1 MFRVTECTF
10 RVTEC
15 TFRDTEWPFRDTEW
29 RFIINIKQNY
39 LSQNK
44 SDVCTCFYINFSYI
58 CGDYIQNKKLIKMNK
73 FFLTSLLVAA
83 AITANAQDNT
93 TKDSLTMETMMHNIP
108 EVMVKGSR
116 PIVKAERGMLSYN
129 MPLLLKQLPA
139 DNAYEALTRIPGV
152 SNATGNISFS
162 GNEVTLIIN
171 GQATTLT
178 QEQLAERLK
187 AMPATQLA
195 KAEVMLSAPARYHVR
210 GMAINIVTKDYAGTN
225 QLSGQIIGGLVQ
237 TKYAKG
243 FGDLYLS
250 MQRGKFGLDAQYKLV
265 NGNSYG
271 ESSRIANHPLGNNRI
286 HYNDETGQ
294 KSFGITHDYRL
305 GMNYAFSK
313 NHRLDVAY
321 TGQWD
326 KTNSNSRTTG
336 SSISGMHRDSHEYL
350 HNVDVNYAL
359 PFGLTLSGS
368 YTYYRTPQQQ
378 ALDGTITTENKNETE
393 RNLTSGSEQTINKW
407 MFTAD
412 QTHSLAHGWGLSYG
426 VKGQF
431 TSNKSYQTTI
441 DKDGSVLPDGTSSV
455 DLNERI
461 WNIYAGFSKQINKAI
476 SLEASVA
483 AEQYHSPIWDKWRVY
498 PTLNALWNV
507 NDNHLLNLSFSS
519 NSEFP
524 SYWSTMSNVYYSSTY
539 TEIHGNPDLKPFS
552 YSNVNLMWQIKRR
565 YTLMA
570 FASLKPDYSVQLPY
584 QTTDRMAVIMKETNF
599 DYSNSFGLQA
609 SAIFS
614 AGKWLN
620 GNVFAVGTYKHDK
633 SSHFFDLPFNRKKLS
648 VRLGGMASVKLCST
662 QDLRLI
668 LNPFI
673 QSKAIQGVYD
683 ISPIFRMNAKL
694 QWSSHDGRWGLRING
709 NNIFNNK
716 YDTRSVQ
723 GNQDYRMKI
732 NYSWASVTFA
742 VIYKF
747 GGYKEKTVKEV
758 DTSRMGH

>member
-1 MFRVTECTF
+1 MVNKIFLLGLF
-10 RVTEC
+10 L
-15 TFRDTEWPFRDTEW
+15 
-29 RFIINIKQNY
+29 
-39 LSQNK
+39 LSVANVKAQ
-44 SDVCTCFYINFSYI
+44 T
-58 CGDYIQNKKLIKMNK
+58 
-73 FFLTSLLVAA
+73 LTH
-83 AITANAQDNT
+83 T
-93 TKDSLTMETMMHNIP
+93 DSLTMENMMHNLP

-116 PIVKAERGMLSYN
+116 PIVKAERGKLSYN

-152 SNATGNISFS
+152 SDATGSISFS

-178 QEQLAERLK
+178 QEQLTERLK
-187 AMPATQLA
+187 AMPAAQLA

-210 GMAINIVTKDYAGTN
+210 GMAINIVTKDYAGTK
-225 QLSGQIIGGLVQ
+225 QLSGQVIGGMKQ
-237 TKYAKG
+237 SKYAKG

-250 MQRGKFGLDAQYKLV
+250 LQRGKFGLDAQYKYV

-271 ESSRIANHPLGNNRI
+271 ESSRIANHPLGNNRVY
-286 HYNDETGQ
+286 YNDETGQ

-321 TGQWD
+321 TGHWD
-326 KTNSNSRTTG
+326 KRCSNSNTTG
-336 SSISGMHRDSHEYL
+336 SSISGMHHDSHEYL
-350 HNVDVNYAL
+350 HNVDVNYSL
-359 PFGLTLSGS
+359 PFGLTLNGS

-378 ALDGTITTENKNETE
+378 ALDGTMHTDESMSETE

-412 QTHSLAHGWGLSYG
+412 QTHLLAHGWGLSYG

-461 WNIYAGFSKQINKAI
+461 WNLYAGFSKQINKAL

-524 SYWSTMSNVYYSSTY
+524 SYWSTMSNVFYSSTY
-539 TEIHGNPDLKPFS
+539 SEIHGNPDLKPFA
-552 YSNVNLMWQIKRR
+552 YYNVNLMWQIKRR

-570 FASLKPDYSVQLPY
+570 FASLKPDYFVQLPY
-584 QTTDRMAVIMKETNF
+584 QTTERMAVIMKETNF
-599 DYSNSFGLQA
+599 DYSNSYGLQA
-609 SAIFS
+609 SVIFN

-633 SSHFFDLPFNRKKLS
+633 SSNFFDLPFNRKKFS
-648 VRLGGMASVKLCST
+648 VILGGTASVKLCNT

-668 LNPFI
+668 LNPFY
-673 QSKAIQGVYD
+673 QTKAIQGVYD

-694 QWSSHDGRWGLRING
+694 QWSSHDGKWELRLNG
-709 NNIFNNK
+709 SNIFNNL

-732 NYSWASVTFA
+732 NYNWASVTFA

-747 GGYKEKTVKEV
+747 GGYKEKNVKAV

>member
-1 MFRVTECTF
+1 MNRLF
-10 RVTEC
+10 
-15 TFRDTEWPFRDTEW
+15 
-29 RFIINIKQNY
+29 FIG
-39 LSQNK
+39 
-44 SDVCTCFYINFSYI
+44 V
-58 CGDYIQNKKLIKMNK
+58 
-73 FFLTSLLVAA
+73 LVAS
-83 AITANAQDNT
+83 AITANAQDNGQ
-93 TKDSLTMETMMHNIP
+93 KDSLTMESMMHNLP

-152 SNATGNISFS
+152 SDATGSISFS

-187 AMPATQLA
+187 AMPAAQLA

-210 GMAINIVTKDYAGTN
+210 GMAINIVTKDYDGTN
-225 QLSGQIIGGLVQ
+225 QLSGQIIGGMRQ
-237 TKYAKG
+237 NKYANE
-243 FGDLYLS
+243 FGNLYLS
-250 MQRGKFGLDAQYKLV
+250 LQRDKFGLDAQYKYV

-305 GMNYAFSK
+305 GMNYAFST

-326 KTNSNSRTTG
+326 KTSSNSHTTG

-378 ALDGTITTENKNETE
+378 ALDGTMTAENKNETE

-524 SYWSTMSNVYYSSTY
+524 SYWSTMSNVFYSSTY

-552 YSNVNLMWQIKRR
+552 YYNVNLMWQIKRR

-570 FASLKPDYSVQLPY
+570 FANLKPDYFVQLPY

-633 SSHFFDLPFNRKKLS
+633 SRNFFDLPFNRKKLS
-648 VRLGGMASVKLCST
+648 VILGGTASVKLCST

-668 LNPFI
+668 LNPFY
-673 QSKAIQGVYD
+673 QTKAIQGVYD

-694 QWSSHDGRWGLRING
+694 QWSSHDGKWGVRLNG
-709 NNIFNNK
+709 SNIFNNRF
-716 YDTRSVQ
+716 DTRSVQ

-732 NYSWASVTFA
+732 NYNWASVTFA

>member
-1 MFRVTECTF
+1 
-10 RVTEC
+10 
-15 TFRDTEWPFRDTEW
+15 
-29 RFIINIKQNY
+29 
-39 LSQNK
+39 
-44 SDVCTCFYINFSYI
+44 
-58 CGDYIQNKKLIKMNK
+58 MNK

-139 DNAYEALTRIPGV
+139 DNAYEALTHIPGV

-162 GNEVTLIIN
+162 GNEVTLIVN

-187 AMPATQLA
+187 AMPAAHLA

-305 GMNYAFSK
+305 GMNYTFSK
-313 NHRLDVAY
+313 NNRLDVAY

-412 QTHSLAHGWGLSYG
+412 QTHLLAHGWGLSYG

-461 WNIYAGFSKQINKAI
+461 WNIYAGFCKQINKAI

-524 SYWSTMSNVYYSSTY
+524 SYWSTMSNVFYSSTY

-552 YSNVNLMWQIKRR
+552 YYNVNLMWQIKRR

-570 FASLKPDYSVQLPY
+570 FANLKPDYFVQLPY
-584 QTTDRMAVIMKETNF
+584 QTKDRMAVIMKETNF
-599 DYSNSFGLQA
+599 DFSNSYGLQA

-633 SSHFFDLPFNRKKLS
+633 SRNFFDLPFNRKKLS
-648 VRLGGMASVKLCST
+648 VILGGTASVKLCST

-668 LNPFI
+668 LNPFY
-673 QSKAIQGVYD
+673 QTKAIQGVYD

-694 QWSSHDGRWGLRING
+694 QWSSHDGKWGVRLNG
-709 NNIFNNK
+709 SNIFNNRF
-716 YDTRSVQ
+716 DTRSVQ

-732 NYSWASVTFA
+732 NYNWASVTFA

>member
-1 MFRVTECTF
+1 MANKIFLLGLF
-10 RVTEC
+10 L
-15 TFRDTEWPFRDTEW
+15 
-29 RFIINIKQNY
+29 
-39 LSQNK
+39 LSVANVKAQ
-44 SDVCTCFYINFSYI
+44 T
-58 CGDYIQNKKLIKMNK
+58 
-73 FFLTSLLVAA
+73 LTQ
-83 AITANAQDNT
+83 T
-93 TKDSLTMETMMHNIP
+93 DSLTMETMLHNLP

-152 SNATGNISFS
+152 SDATGSISFS
-162 GNEVTLIIN
+162 GNKVTLIIN

-178 QEQLAERLK
+178 QKQLTERLK
-187 AMPATQLA
+187 AMPAAQLA

-225 QLSGQIIGGLVQ
+225 QLSGQIIGGFEQ
-237 TKYAKG
+237 NKYAKG

-250 MQRGKFGLDAQYKLV
+250 LQRGKFGLDAQYKYV

-271 ESSRIANHPLGNNRI
+271 ESSRKANHPLGNNRVY
-286 HYNDETGQ
+286 YNDETGQ
-294 KSFGITHDYRL
+294 KSFGITHNYRL

-326 KTNSNSRTTG
+326 KTSSNNHTTG
-336 SSISGMHRDSHEYL
+336 SSISGMHLDSHEYL
-350 HNVDVNYAL
+350 HNVDVNYSL
-359 PFGLTLSGS
+359 PFGLTLNGS

-378 ALDGTITTENKNETE
+378 ALDGTMHTDESMPETE

-441 DKDGSVLPDGTSSV
+441 DKDGTIQPNGTSSV
-455 DLNERI
+455 DNNERI
-461 WNIYAGFSKQINKAI
+461 WNIYAGFSKQINKAF

-524 SYWSTMSNVYYSSTY
+524 SYWSTMSNVFYSSTY
-539 TEIHGNPDLKPFS
+539 SEIHGNPDLKPYS
-552 YSNVNLMWQIKRR
+552 YYNVNLMWQIKRR

-570 FASLKPDYSVQLPY
+570 FASLKPDYFVQLPY

-599 DYSNSFGLQA
+599 DYSNSYGLQA
-609 SAIFS
+609 SVIFN

-633 SSHFFDLPFNRKKLS
+633 SSNFFDLPFNRKKLS
-648 VRLGGMASVKLCST
+648 VILGGTASVKLCNT

-668 LNPFI
+668 LNPFF

-683 ISPIFRMNAKL
+683 ISPIFSMNAKL
-694 QWSSHDGRWGLRING
+694 QWSSHDGKWGLRLNG
-709 NNIFNNK
+709 SNIFNNL

-732 NYSWASVTFA
+732 NYNWTSVTFA

-747 GGYKEKTVKEV
+747 GGYKEKNVKAV

>member
-1 MFRVTECTF
+1 MANKIFLLGLF
-10 RVTEC
+10 L
-15 TFRDTEWPFRDTEW
+15 
-29 RFIINIKQNY
+29 
-39 LSQNK
+39 LS
-44 SDVCTCFYINFSYI
+44 
-58 CGDYIQNKKLIKMNK
+58 
-73 FFLTSLLVAA
+73 VA
-83 AITANAQDNT
+83 NVKAQAQT
-93 TKDSLTMETMMHNIP
+93 HTDSLTMENMMHNLP

-152 SNATGNISFS
+152 SDATGSISFS

-178 QEQLAERLK
+178 QEQLTERLK
-187 AMPATQLA
+187 AMPAAQLA

-225 QLSGQIIGGLVQ
+225 QLSGQIIGGFEQ
-237 TKYAKG
+237 NKYAKG

-250 MQRGKFGLDAQYKLV
+250 LQRGKFGLDAQYKYV

-271 ESSRIANHPLGNNRI
+271 ESSRIANHPLGNNRVY
-286 HYNDETGQ
+286 YNDETGQ

-305 GMNYAFSK
+305 GMNYAFGK

-321 TGQWD
+321 TGHWD
-326 KTNSNSRTTG
+326 KTCSNSNTTG
-336 SSISGMHRDSHEYL
+336 SSISGMHHDSHEYL
-350 HNVDVNYAL
+350 HNVDVNYSL
-359 PFGLTLSGS
+359 PFGLTLNGS
-368 YTYYRTPQQQ
+368 YTNYRTPQQQ
-378 ALDGTITTENKNETE
+378 ALDGTMHTDESMSETE
-393 RNLTSGSEQTINKW
+393 RNLTSGSEQTINEW

-441 DKDGSVLPDGTSSV
+441 DKDGTIQPNGTSSV
-455 DLNERI
+455 DNNERI
-461 WNIYAGFSKQINKAI
+461 WNIYAGFSKQINKAL

-524 SYWSTMSNVYYSSTY
+524 SYWSTMSNVFYSSTY
-539 TEIHGNPDLKPFS
+539 SEIHGNPDLKPFA
-552 YSNVNLMWQIKRR
+552 YYNVNLMWQIKRR

-570 FASLKPDYSVQLPY
+570 FASLKPDYFVQLPY
-584 QTTDRMAVIMKETNF
+584 QTTERMAVIMKETNF
-599 DYSNSFGLQA
+599 DYSNSYGLQA
-609 SAIFS
+609 SVIFN

-633 SSHFFDLPFNRKKLS
+633 SSNFFDLPFNRKKLS
-648 VRLGGMASVKLCST
+648 VILGGTASVKLCNT

-668 LNPFI
+668 LNPFF

-683 ISPIFRMNAKL
+683 ISPIFSMDAKL
-694 QWSSHDGRWGLRING
+694 QWTSHDGKWGLRING
-709 NNIFNNK
+709 NNIFNNL

-723 GNQDYRMKI
+723 GNQDYRMKV
-732 NYSWASVTFA
+732 NYNWASVTFA

>member
-1 MFRVTECTF
+1 MANKIFLLGLF
-10 RVTEC
+10 L
-15 TFRDTEWPFRDTEW
+15 
-29 RFIINIKQNY
+29 
-39 LSQNK
+39 LSVANVKAQ
-44 SDVCTCFYINFSYI
+44 T
-58 CGDYIQNKKLIKMNK
+58 
-73 FFLTSLLVAA
+73 LTQ
-83 AITANAQDNT
+83 T
-93 TKDSLTMETMMHNIP
+93 DSLTMETMLHNLP

-152 SNATGNISFS
+152 SDATGSISFS

-178 QEQLAERLK
+178 QEQLTERLK
-187 AMPATQLA
+187 AMPAAQLA

-225 QLSGQIIGGLVQ
+225 QLSGQIIGGMRQ
-237 TKYAKG
+237 NKYANE
-243 FGDLYLS
+243 FGNLYLS
-250 MQRGKFGLDAQYKLV
+250 LQRGKFGLDAQYKYV

-271 ESSRIANHPLGNNRI
+271 ESSRIANHPLGNNRVY
-286 HYNDETGQ
+286 YNDETGQ

-321 TGQWD
+321 TGHWD
-326 KTNSNSRTTG
+326 KTCSNSNTTG
-336 SSISGMHRDSHEYL
+336 SSISGMHHDSHEYL
-350 HNVDVNYAL
+350 HNVDVNYSL
-359 PFGLTLSGS
+359 PFGLTLNGS

-378 ALDGTITTENKNETE
+378 ALDGTMHTDESMPETE

-441 DKDGSVLPDGTSSV
+441 DKDGTIQPNGTSSV
-455 DLNERI
+455 DNNERI
-461 WNIYAGFSKQINKAI
+461 WNIYAGFSKQINKAL

-483 AEQYHSPIWDKWRVY
+483 AEQYHSPIWDKWRIY

-524 SYWSTMSNVYYSSTY
+524 SYWSTMSNVFYSSTY
-539 TEIHGNPDLKPFS
+539 SEIHGNPDLKPFA
-552 YSNVNLMWQIKRR
+552 YYNVNLMWQIKRR

-570 FASLKPDYSVQLPY
+570 FASLKPDYFVQLPY
-584 QTTDRMAVIMKETNF
+584 QTTERMAVIMKETNF
-599 DYSNSFGLQA
+599 DYSNSYGLQA
-609 SAIFS
+609 SVIFN

-633 SSHFFDLPFNRKKLS
+633 SSNFFDLPFNRKKLS
-648 VRLGGMASVKLCST
+648 VILGGTASVKLCNT

-668 LNPFI
+668 LNPFF

-694 QWSSHDGRWGLRING
+694 QWTSHDGKWGLRLNG
-709 NNIFNNK
+709 NNIFNNL

-723 GNQDYRMKI
+723 GNQDYRMKV
-732 NYSWASVTFA
+732 NYNWASVTFA
-742 VIYKF
+742 VVYKF

>member
-1 MFRVTECTF
+1 MANKIFLLGL
-10 RVTEC
+10 
-15 TFRDTEWPFRDTEW
+15 
-29 RFIINIKQNY
+29 IL
-39 LSQNK
+39 LS
-44 SDVCTCFYINFSYI
+44 
-58 CGDYIQNKKLIKMNK
+58 
-73 FFLTSLLVAA
+73 VA
-83 AITANAQDNT
+83 NVKAQT
-93 TKDSLTMETMMHNIP
+93 RTQTDSLTMETMLHNLP

-152 SNATGNISFS
+152 SDATGSISFS
-162 GNEVTLIIN
+162 GNEVTLLIN

-178 QEQLAERLK
+178 QEQLTERLK
-187 AMPATQLA
+187 AMPAAQLS

-210 GMAINIVTKDYAGTN
+210 GMAINIVTKDYADTN
-225 QLSGQIIGGLVQ
+225 QLSGQIIGGMRQ
-237 TKYAKG
+237 NKYANE
-243 FGDLYLS
+243 FGNLYLS
-250 MQRGKFGLDAQYKLV
+250 LQRDKFGLDAQYKYV

-305 GMNYAFSK
+305 GMNYTFSK
-313 NHRLDVAY
+313 NNRLDVAY

-378 ALDGTITTENKNETE
+378 ALDGTITTESKNETE

-412 QTHSLAHGWGLSYG
+412 QTHSLSHGWGLSYG

-519 NSEFP
+519 DSEFP
-524 SYWSTMSNVYYSSTY
+524 SYWSTMSNVFYSSTY

-552 YSNVNLMWQIKRR
+552 YYNVNLMWQIKRR

-599 DYSNSFGLQA
+599 NYSNSFGLQA
-609 SAIFS
+609 SAIFN
-614 AGKWLN
+614 AGQWLN
-620 GNVFAVGTYKHDK
+620 GNVFVMGTYKHDK
-633 SSHFFDLPFNRKKLS
+633 SDNFFDLPFDRKKLS
-648 VRLGGMASVKLCST
+648 VVLGGTASVKLCST

-668 LNPFI
+668 LNPFY
-673 QSKAIQGVYD
+673 QTKAIQGVYD
-683 ISPIFRMNAKL
+683 ISPIFSMDAKL
-694 QWSSHDGRWGLRING
+694 QWSSHDGRWGVRLNG
-709 NNIFNNK
+709 SNIFNNP

-732 NYSWASVTFA
+732 NYNWASVTFA

>member
-1 MFRVTECTF
+1 MVNKIFLLGLF
-10 RVTEC
+10 L
-15 TFRDTEWPFRDTEW
+15 
-29 RFIINIKQNY
+29 
-39 LSQNK
+39 LSVANVKAQ
-44 SDVCTCFYINFSYI
+44 T
-58 CGDYIQNKKLIKMNK
+58 
-73 FFLTSLLVAA
+73 LTQ
-83 AITANAQDNT
+83 T
-93 TKDSLTMETMMHNIP
+93 DSLTMETMLHNLP

-152 SNATGNISFS
+152 SDATGSISFS

-178 QEQLAERLK
+178 QEQLTERLK
-187 AMPATQLA
+187 AMPAAQLS

-210 GMAINIVTKDYAGTN
+210 GMAINIVTKYYAGTN
-225 QLSGQIIGGLVQ
+225 QLSGQIIGGMRQ
-237 TKYAKG
+237 NKYANE
-243 FGDLYLS
+243 FGNLYLS
-250 MQRGKFGLDAQYKLV
+250 LQRGKFGLDAQYKYV

-271 ESSRIANHPLGNNRI
+271 ESSRIANHPLGNNRVY
-286 HYNDETGQ
+286 YNDETGQ
-294 KSFGITHDYRL
+294 KSFGITHNYRL

-321 TGQWD
+321 TGHWD
-326 KTNSNSRTTG
+326 KRCSNSNTTG
-336 SSISGMHRDSHEYL
+336 SSISGMHHDSHEYL
-350 HNVDVNYAL
+350 HNVDVNYSL
-359 PFGLTLSGS
+359 PFGLTLNGS

-378 ALDGTITTENKNETE
+378 ALDGTMHTDESMSETE

-412 QTHSLAHGWGLSYG
+412 QTHLLAHGWGLSYG

-441 DKDGSVLPDGTSSV
+441 NKDGSVLPDGTSSV

-461 WNIYAGFSKQINKAI
+461 WNLYAGFSKQINKAL

-524 SYWSTMSNVYYSSTY
+524 SYWSTMSNVFYSSTY
-539 TEIHGNPDLKPFS
+539 SEIHGNPDLKPFA
-552 YSNVNLMWQIKRR
+552 YYNVNLMWQIKRR

-570 FASLKPDYSVQLPY
+570 FASLKPDYFVQLPY
-584 QTTDRMAVIMKETNF
+584 QTTERMAVIMKETNF
-599 DYSNSFGLQA
+599 DYSNSYGLQA
-609 SAIFS
+609 SVIFN

-620 GNVFAVGTYKHDK
+620 GNVFAVGIYKHDK
-633 SSHFFDLPFNRKKLS
+633 SDYFFDLPFNRKKLTAT
-648 VRLGGMASVKLCST
+648 LGGTASIKLCQT

-668 LNPFI
+668 LNPFY
-673 QSKAIQGVYD
+673 QTKAIQGVYD

-694 QWSSHDGRWGLRING
+694 QWSSHDGKWGLRLNG
-709 NNIFNNK
+709 SNIFNNL

-732 NYSWASVTFA
+732 NYNWASVTFA

-747 GGYKEKTVKEV
+747 GGYKEKNVKAV

>member
-1 MFRVTECTF
+1 MVNKIFLLGLF
-10 RVTEC
+10 L
-15 TFRDTEWPFRDTEW
+15 
-29 RFIINIKQNY
+29 
-39 LSQNK
+39 LSVANVKAQ
-44 SDVCTCFYINFSYI
+44 T
-58 CGDYIQNKKLIKMNK
+58 
-73 FFLTSLLVAA
+73 LTQ
-83 AITANAQDNT
+83 T
-93 TKDSLTMETMMHNIP
+93 DSLTMETMLHNLP

-152 SNATGNISFS
+152 SDATGSISFS

-178 QEQLAERLK
+178 QEQLTERLK
-187 AMPATQLA
+187 AMPAAQLS

-225 QLSGQIIGGLVQ
+225 QLSGQIIGGMRQ
-237 TKYAKG
+237 NKYANE
-243 FGDLYLS
+243 FGNLYLS
-250 MQRGKFGLDAQYKLV
+250 LQRDKFGLDAQYKYV

-271 ESSRIANHPLGNNRI
+271 ESSRIANHPLGNNRVY
-286 HYNDETGQ
+286 YNDETGQ

-305 GMNYAFSK
+305 GMNYTFSK
-313 NHRLDVAY
+313 NNRLDVAY

-336 SSISGMHRDSHEYL
+336 SSISGMHHDSHEYL

-378 ALDGTITTENKNETE
+378 ALDGTMTTENKNETE

-524 SYWSTMSNVYYSSTY
+524 SYWSTMSNVFYSSTY

-552 YSNVNLMWQIKRR
+552 YYNVNLMWQIKRR

-648 VRLGGMASVKLCST
+648 VRLGGTASVKLCST

-683 ISPIFRMNAKL
+683 ISSIFRMNAKL
-694 QWSSHDGRWGLRING
+694 QWSSHDGIWGLRLNG

-732 NYSWASVTFA
+732 NYNWASVTFA

>member
-1 MFRVTECTF
+1 MVNKIFLLGLF
-10 RVTEC
+10 L
-15 TFRDTEWPFRDTEW
+15 
-29 RFIINIKQNY
+29 
-39 LSQNK
+39 LSVANVKAQ
-44 SDVCTCFYINFSYI
+44 T
-58 CGDYIQNKKLIKMNK
+58 
-73 FFLTSLLVAA
+73 LTH
-83 AITANAQDNT
+83 T
-93 TKDSLTMETMMHNIP
+93 DSLTMENMMHNLP

-139 DNAYEALTRIPGV
+139 DNAYEALTRIPGI
-152 SNATGNISFS
+152 SDATGSISFS
-162 GNEVTLIIN
+162 GNEVTLIVN

-178 QEQLAERLK
+178 QEQLTERLK
-187 AMPATQLA
+187 AMPAAQLA

-225 QLSGQIIGGLVQ
+225 QLSGQVIGGMKQ
-237 TKYAKG
+237 SKYAKG

-250 MQRGKFGLDAQYKLV
+250 LQRGKFGLDAQYKYV

-271 ESSRIANHPLGNNRI
+271 ESSRIANHPLGNNRVY
-286 HYNDETGQ
+286 YNDETGQ
-294 KSFGITHDYRL
+294 KSFGITHNYRL

-321 TGQWD
+321 TGHWD
-326 KTNSNSRTTG
+326 KRCSNSNTTG
-336 SSISGMHRDSHEYL
+336 SSISGMHHDSHEYL
-350 HNVDVNYAL
+350 HNVDVNYSL
-359 PFGLTLSGS
+359 PFGLTLNGS

-378 ALDGTITTENKNETE
+378 ALDGTMTAENKNETE

-412 QTHSLAHGWGLSYG
+412 QTHSLSHGWGLSYG

-441 DKDGSVLPDGTSSV
+441 DKDGTILPDGTSSV
-455 DLNERI
+455 DNNERI
-461 WNIYAGFSKQINKAI
+461 WNIYAGFSKQINKAV
-476 SLEASVA
+476 SVEASVA
-483 AEQYHSPIWDKWRVY
+483 AEQYHSPIWDKWRMY

-524 SYWSTMSNVYYSSTY
+524 SYWSTMSNVFYSSTY
-539 TEIHGNPDLKPFS
+539 SEIHGNPDLKPFS
-552 YSNVNLMWQIKRR
+552 YYNVNLMWQIKRR
-565 YTLMA
+565 YMLMA
-570 FASLKPDYSVQLPY
+570 FASLKPDYFVQLPY
-584 QTTDRMAVIMKETNF
+584 QTTERMAVIMKETNF
-599 DYSNSFGLQA
+599 DYSNSYGLQA
-609 SAIFS
+609 SVIFN

-633 SSHFFDLPFNRKKLS
+633 SCNFFDLPFDRKKLS
-648 VRLGGMASVKLCST
+648 VILGGTASVKLSST

-668 LNPFI
+668 LNPFY
-673 QSKAIQGVYD
+673 QTKAIQGVYD
-683 ISPIFRMNAKL
+683 ISPVFRMDAKL
-694 QWSSHDGRWGLRING
+694 QWSSHDGKWGVRLNG
-709 NNIFNNK
+709 SNIFNNRF
-716 YDTRSVQ
+716 DTRSVQ

-732 NYSWASVTFA
+732 NYNWASVTFA

-747 GGYKEKTVKEV
+747 GGYKEKNVKAV

>member
-1 MFRVTECTF
+1 MVNKIFLLGLF
-10 RVTEC
+10 L
-15 TFRDTEWPFRDTEW
+15 
-29 RFIINIKQNY
+29 
-39 LSQNK
+39 LSVANVKAQ
-44 SDVCTCFYINFSYI
+44 T
-58 CGDYIQNKKLIKMNK
+58 
-73 FFLTSLLVAA
+73 LTQ
-83 AITANAQDNT
+83 T
-93 TKDSLTMETMMHNIP
+93 DSLTMETMLHNLP

-152 SNATGNISFS
+152 SDATGSISFS

-178 QEQLAERLK
+178 QEQLTERLK
-187 AMPATQLA
+187 AMPAAQLA

-225 QLSGQIIGGLVQ
+225 QLSGQVIGGMKQ
-237 TKYAKG
+237 SKYAKG

-250 MQRGKFGLDAQYKLV
+250 LQRGKFGLDAQYKYV

-271 ESSRIANHPLGNNRI
+271 ESSRIANHPLGNNRVY
-286 HYNDETGQ
+286 YNDETGQ
-294 KSFGITHDYRL
+294 KSFGITHNYRL

-321 TGQWD
+321 TGHWD
-326 KTNSNSRTTG
+326 KRCSNSNTTG
-336 SSISGMHRDSHEYL
+336 SSISGMHHDSHEYL
-350 HNVDVNYAL
+350 HNVDVNYSL
-359 PFGLTLSGS
+359 PFGLTLNGS

-378 ALDGTITTENKNETE
+378 ALDGTMHTDESMSETE

-441 DKDGSVLPDGTSSV
+441 NKDGSVLPDGTSSV

-461 WNIYAGFSKQINKAI
+461 WNLYAGFSKQINKAL

-524 SYWSTMSNVYYSSTY
+524 SYWSTMSNVFYSSTY
-539 TEIHGNPDLKPFS
+539 SEIHGNPDLKPFA
-552 YSNVNLMWQIKRR
+552 YYNVNLMWQIKRR

-570 FASLKPDYSVQLPY
+570 FASLKPDYFVQLPY
-584 QTTDRMAVIMKETNF
+584 QTTERMAVIMKETNF
-599 DYSNSFGLQA
+599 DYSNSYGLQA
-609 SAIFS
+609 SVIFN

-633 SSHFFDLPFNRKKLS
+633 SSNFFDLPFNRKKLS
-648 VRLGGMASVKLCST
+648 VILGGTASVKLCST

-668 LNPFI
+668 LNPFY
-673 QSKAIQGVYD
+673 QTKAIQGVYD
-683 ISPIFRMNAKL
+683 ISPIFRMDAKL
-694 QWSSHDGRWGLRING
+694 QWSSHDGKWGVRLNG
-709 NNIFNNK
+709 SNIFNNRF
-716 YDTRSVQ
+716 DTRSVQ

-732 NYSWASVTFA
+732 NYNWASVTFA

>member
-1 MFRVTECTF
+1 MVKKIFLLGLF
-10 RVTEC
+10 L
-15 TFRDTEWPFRDTEW
+15 
-29 RFIINIKQNY
+29 
-39 LSQNK
+39 LSVANVKAQ
-44 SDVCTCFYINFSYI
+44 T
-58 CGDYIQNKKLIKMNK
+58 
-73 FFLTSLLVAA
+73 LTQ
-83 AITANAQDNT
+83 T
-93 TKDSLTMETMMHNIP
+93 DSLTMETMLHNLP

-152 SNATGNISFS
+152 SDATGSISFS

-171 GQATTLT
+171 GQSTTLT
-178 QEQLAERLK
+178 QEQLTERLK
-187 AMPATQLA
+187 AMPAAQLS
-195 KAEVMLSAPARYHVR
+195 KAEVMLSAPARNHVR

-225 QLSGQIIGGLVQ
+225 QLSGQIIGGMRQ
-237 TKYAKG
+237 NKYANE
-243 FGDLYLS
+243 FGNLYLS
-250 MQRGKFGLDAQYKLV
+250 LQRDKFGLDAQYKYV

-271 ESSRIANHPLGNNRI
+271 ESSRIANHPLGNNRVY
-286 HYNDETGQ
+286 YNDETGQ
-294 KSFGITHDYRL
+294 KSFGITHNYRL

-321 TGQWD
+321 TGHWD
-326 KTNSNSRTTG
+326 KRCSNSNTTG
-336 SSISGMHRDSHEYL
+336 SSISGMHHDSHEYL
-350 HNVDVNYAL
+350 HNVDVNYSL
-359 PFGLTLSGS
+359 PFGLTLNGS

-378 ALDGTITTENKNETE
+378 ALDGTMHTDESMSETE

-412 QTHSLAHGWGLSYG
+412 QTHLLAHGWGLSYG

-524 SYWSTMSNVYYSSTY
+524 SYWSTMSNVFYSSTY

-552 YSNVNLMWQIKRR
+552 YYNVNLMWQIKRR

-648 VRLGGMASVKLCST
+648 VRLGGTASVKLCST

-694 QWSSHDGRWGLRING
+694 QWSSHDGRWGLRLNG
-709 NNIFNNK
+709 NNIFNNL

>member
-1 MFRVTECTF
+1 MVNKIFLLGLF
-10 RVTEC
+10 L
-15 TFRDTEWPFRDTEW
+15 
-29 RFIINIKQNY
+29 
-39 LSQNK
+39 LSVANVKAQ
-44 SDVCTCFYINFSYI
+44 T
-58 CGDYIQNKKLIKMNK
+58 
-73 FFLTSLLVAA
+73 LTH
-83 AITANAQDNT
+83 T
-93 TKDSLTMETMMHNIP
+93 DSLTMENMMHNLP

-139 DNAYEALTRIPGV
+139 DNAYEALTRIPGI
-152 SNATGNISFS
+152 SDATGSISFS
-162 GNEVTLIIN
+162 GNEVTLIVN

-178 QEQLAERLK
+178 QEQLTERLK
-187 AMPATQLA
+187 AMPAAQLA

-225 QLSGQIIGGLVQ
+225 QLSGQVIGGMKQ
-237 TKYAKG
+237 SKYAKG

-250 MQRGKFGLDAQYKLV
+250 LQRGKFGLDAQYKYV

-271 ESSRIANHPLGNNRI
+271 ESSRIANHPLGNNRV
-286 HYNDETGQ
+286 YYTDETGQ
-294 KSFGITHDYRL
+294 KAFGITHNYRL

-313 NHRLDVAY
+313 KHRLDVAY
-321 TGQWD
+321 TGHWD
-326 KTNSNSRTTG
+326 KRCSNSNTTG
-336 SSISGMHRDSHEYL
+336 LSISGMHHDSHEYL
-350 HNVDVNYAL
+350 HNVDVNYSL
-359 PFGLTLSGS
+359 PFGLTLNGS

-378 ALDGTITTENKNETE
+378 ALDGTMTAENKNETE

-412 QTHSLAHGWGLSYG
+412 QTHSLSHGWGLSYG

-441 DKDGSVLPDGTSSV
+441 DKDGTILPDGTSSV
-455 DLNERI
+455 DNNERI

-476 SLEASVA
+476 SVEASVA

-524 SYWSTMSNVYYSSTY
+524 SYWSTMSNVFYSLTY
-539 TEIHGNPDLKPFS
+539 SEIHGNPDLKPFS
-552 YSNVNLMWQIKRR
+552 YYNVNLMWQIKRR

-570 FASLKPDYSVQLPY
+570 FASLKPDYFVQLPY
-584 QTTDRMAVIMKETNF
+584 QTTERMAVIMKETNF
-599 DYSNSFGLQA
+599 DYSNSYGLQA
-609 SAIFS
+609 SVIFN

-633 SSHFFDLPFNRKKLS
+633 SSNFFDLPFNRKKLS
-648 VRLGGMASVKLCST
+648 VILGGTASVKLCNT

-668 LNPFI
+668 LNPFF

-683 ISPIFRMNAKL
+683 ISPVFRMNAKL
-694 QWSSHDGRWGLRING
+694 QWSSHDGKWGLRLNG
-709 NNIFNNK
+709 SNIFNNL

-732 NYSWASVTFA
+732 NYNWASVTFA

-747 GGYKEKTVKEV
+747 GGYKEKNVKAV

>member
-1 MFRVTECTF
+1 MNFLLGLF
-10 RVTEC
+10 L
-15 TFRDTEWPFRDTEW
+15 
-29 RFIINIKQNY
+29 
-39 LSQNK
+39 LSVANVKAQ
-44 SDVCTCFYINFSYI
+44 T
-58 CGDYIQNKKLIKMNK
+58 
-73 FFLTSLLVAA
+73 LTQ
-83 AITANAQDNT
+83 T
-93 TKDSLTMETMMHNIP
+93 DSLTMETMLHNLP

-139 DNAYEALTRIPGV
+139 DNAFEALTRIPGV
-152 SNATGNISFS
+152 SDATGSISFS

-178 QEQLAERLK
+178 QEQLTERLK
-187 AMPATQLA
+187 AMPAAQLA

-305 GMNYAFSK
+305 GMNYTFSK
-313 NHRLDVAY
+313 NNRLDVAY

-368 YTYYRTPQQQ
+368 YTYYCTPQQQ
-378 ALDGTITTENKNETE
+378 ALDGTMHTDESMPETE

-412 QTHSLAHGWGLSYG
+412 QTHSLANCWGLSYG

-461 WNIYAGFSKQINKAI
+461 WNIYAGFCKQINKAI

-524 SYWSTMSNVYYSSTY
+524 SYWSTMSNVFYSSTY

-552 YSNVNLMWQIKRR
+552 YYNVNLMWQIKRR

-570 FASLKPDYSVQLPY
+570 FASLKPDYFVQLPY

-609 SAIFS
+609 SVIFN

-633 SSHFFDLPFNRKKLS
+633 SSNFFDLPFNRKKLS
-648 VRLGGMASVKLCST
+648 VILGGTASVKLCNS

-668 LNPFI
+668 LNPFY
-673 QSKAIQGVYD
+673 QTKAIQGVYD
-683 ISPIFRMNAKL
+683 ISPIFSMDAKL
-694 QWSSHDGRWGLRING
+694 QWSSHDGKWGLRLNG
-709 NNIFNNK
+709 NNIFNNL

-723 GNQDYRMKI
+723 GNQDYRMKV
-732 NYSWASVTFA
+732 NYNWASVTFA
-742 VIYKF
+742 VVYKF
-747 GGYKEKTVKEV
+747 GDYKNKNVKAV

>member
-1 MFRVTECTF
+1 MANKIFLLGLF
-10 RVTEC
+10 L
-15 TFRDTEWPFRDTEW
+15 
-29 RFIINIKQNY
+29 
-39 LSQNK
+39 LS
-44 SDVCTCFYINFSYI
+44 
-58 CGDYIQNKKLIKMNK
+58 
-73 FFLTSLLVAA
+73 VA
-83 AITANAQDNT
+83 NVKAQT
-93 TKDSLTMETMMHNIP
+93 RTQTDSLTMETMLHNLP

-152 SNATGNISFS
+152 SDATGSISFS

-178 QEQLAERLK
+178 QEQLTERLK
-187 AMPATQLA
+187 AMPAAQLA

-225 QLSGQIIGGLVQ
+225 QLSGQIIGGMRQ
-237 TKYAKG
+237 NKYANE
-243 FGDLYLS
+243 FGNLYLS
-250 MQRGKFGLDAQYKLV
+250 LQRGKFGLDAQYKYV

-271 ESSRIANHPLGNNRI
+271 ESSRIANHPLGNNRVY
-286 HYNDETGQ
+286 YNDETGQ

-321 TGQWD
+321 TGHWD
-326 KTNSNSRTTG
+326 KTCSNSNTTG
-336 SSISGMHRDSHEYL
+336 SSISGMHHDSHEYL
-350 HNVDVNYAL
+350 HNVDVNYSL
-359 PFGLTLSGS
+359 PFGLTLNGS
-368 YTYYRTPQQQ
+368 YTNYRTPQLQ
-378 ALDGTITTENKNETE
+378 ALDGTMHTDESMSETE

-441 DKDGSVLPDGTSSV
+441 DKDGTIQPNGTSSV
-455 DLNERI
+455 DNNERI
-461 WNIYAGFSKQINKAI
+461 WNIYAGFSKQINKAL

-483 AEQYHSPIWDKWRVY
+483 AEQYHSPIWDKWRIY

-524 SYWSTMSNVYYSSTY
+524 SYWSTMSSVFYSSTY
-539 TEIHGNPDLKPFS
+539 TEIHGNPDLKPFA
-552 YSNVNLMWQIKRR
+552 YYNVNLMWQIKRR

-570 FASLKPDYSVQLPY
+570 FASLKPDYFVQLPY
-584 QTTDRMAVIMKETNF
+584 QTTERMAVIMKETNF
-599 DYSNSFGLQA
+599 DYSNSYGLQA
-609 SAIFS
+609 SVIFN

-633 SSHFFDLPFNRKKLS
+633 SSNFFDLPFNRKKLS
-648 VRLGGMASVKLCST
+648 VILGGTASVKLCNT

-668 LNPFI
+668 LNPFF

-694 QWSSHDGRWGLRING
+694 QWTSHDGKWGLRLNG
-709 NNIFNNK
+709 NNIFNNL

-723 GNQDYRMKI
+723 GNQDYRMKV
-732 NYSWASVTFA
+732 NYNWASVTFA

>member
-1 MFRVTECTF
+1 MA
-10 RVTEC
+10 
-15 TFRDTEWPFRDTEW
+15 
-29 RFIINIKQNY
+29 
-39 LSQNK
+39 NK
-44 SDVCTCFYINFSYI
+44 I
-58 CGDYIQNKKLIKMNK
+58 
-73 FFLTSLLVAA
+73 FLLGLFLLFVA
-83 AITANAQDNT
+83 NVKAQT
-93 TKDSLTMETMMHNIP
+93 RTQTDSLTMETMLHNLP

-139 DNAYEALTRIPGV
+139 DNAYEALTRIPGI
-152 SNATGNISFS
+152 SDATGSISFS

-178 QEQLAERLK
+178 QEQLTERLK
-187 AMPATQLA
+187 AMPAAQLA

-210 GMAINIVTKDYAGTN
+210 GMAINIVTKDYTGTN
-225 QLSGQIIGGLVQ
+225 QLSGQIIGGMRQ
-237 TKYAKG
+237 NKYANE
-243 FGDLYLS
+243 FGNLYLS
-250 MQRGKFGLDAQYKLV
+250 LQRGKFGLDAQYKYV

-271 ESSRIANHPLGNNRI
+271 ESSRIANHPLGNNRVY
-286 HYNDETGQ
+286 YNDETGQ

-321 TGQWD
+321 TGHWD
-326 KTNSNSRTTG
+326 KTCSNSNTTG
-336 SSISGMHRDSHEYL
+336 SSISGMHHDSHEYL
-350 HNVDVNYAL
+350 HNVDVNYSL
-359 PFGLTLSGS
+359 PFGLTLNGS

-378 ALDGTITTENKNETE
+378 ALDGTMHTDESMPGTE

-412 QTHSLAHGWGLSYG
+412 QTHLLAHGWGLSYG

-441 DKDGSVLPDGTSSV
+441 DKDGTIQPNGTSSV
-455 DLNERI
+455 DNNERI
-461 WNIYAGFSKQINKAI
+461 WNIYAGFSKQINKAL

-483 AEQYHSPIWDKWRVY
+483 AEQYHSPIWDKWRIY

-524 SYWSTMSNVYYSSTY
+524 SYWSTMSNVFYSSTY
-539 TEIHGNPDLKPFS
+539 SEIHGNPDLKPFA
-552 YSNVNLMWQIKRR
+552 YYNVNLMWQIKRR

-570 FASLKPDYSVQLPY
+570 FASLKPDYFVQLPY
-584 QTTDRMAVIMKETNF
+584 QTTERMAVIMKETNF
-599 DYSNSFGLQA
+599 DYSNSYGLQA
-609 SAIFS
+609 SVIFN

-633 SSHFFDLPFNRKKLS
+633 SSNFFDLPFNRKKLS
-648 VRLGGMASVKLCST
+648 VILGGTASVKLCNT

-668 LNPFI
+668 LNPFF

-694 QWSSHDGRWGLRING
+694 QWTSHDGKWGLRLNG
-709 NNIFNNK
+709 NNIFNNL

-723 GNQDYRMKI
+723 GNQDYRMKV
-732 NYSWASVTFA
+732 NYNWASVTFA
-742 VIYKF
+742 VVYKF

>member
-1 MFRVTECTF
+1 MANKIFLLGLF
-10 RVTEC
+10 L
-15 TFRDTEWPFRDTEW
+15 
-29 RFIINIKQNY
+29 
-39 LSQNK
+39 LSVANVKAQ
-44 SDVCTCFYINFSYI
+44 T
-58 CGDYIQNKKLIKMNK
+58 
-73 FFLTSLLVAA
+73 LTQ
-83 AITANAQDNT
+83 T
-93 TKDSLTMETMMHNIP
+93 DSLTMETMLHNLP

-139 DNAYEALTRIPGV
+139 DNAYEALTRIPGI
-152 SNATGNISFS
+152 SDATGSISFS

-178 QEQLAERLK
+178 QEQLTERLK
-187 AMPATQLA
+187 AMPAAQLA

-225 QLSGQIIGGLVQ
+225 QLSGQVIGGMKQ
-237 TKYAKG
+237 SKYAKG

-250 MQRGKFGLDAQYKLV
+250 LQRGKFGLDAQYKYV

-271 ESSRIANHPLGNNRI
+271 ESSRIANHPLGNNRVY
-286 HYNDETGQ
+286 YNDETGQ
-294 KSFGITHDYRL
+294 KSFGITHNYRL

-321 TGQWD
+321 TGHWD
-326 KTNSNSRTTG
+326 KRCSNSNTTG
-336 SSISGMHRDSHEYL
+336 SSISGMHHDSHEYL
-350 HNVDVNYAL
+350 HNVDVNYSL
-359 PFGLTLSGS
+359 PFGLTLNGS

-378 ALDGTITTENKNETE
+378 ALDGTMHTDESMSETE

-441 DKDGSVLPDGTSSV
+441 GKDGSVLPDGTSSV

-524 SYWSTMSNVYYSSTY
+524 SYWSTMSNVFYSSTY

-552 YSNVNLMWQIKRR
+552 YYNVNLMWQIKRR

-648 VRLGGMASVKLCST
+648 VRLGGTASVKLCST

-694 QWSSHDGRWGLRING
+694 QWSSHDGRWGLRLNG

-747 GGYKEKTVKEV
+747 GGYKEKNVKAV

>member
-1 MFRVTECTF
+1 MDKMIFLLGLF
-10 RVTEC
+10 L
-15 TFRDTEWPFRDTEW
+15 
-29 RFIINIKQNY
+29 
-39 LSQNK
+39 LSVANVKAQ
-44 SDVCTCFYINFSYI
+44 T
-58 CGDYIQNKKLIKMNK
+58 
-73 FFLTSLLVAA
+73 LTQ
-83 AITANAQDNT
+83 T
-93 TKDSLTMETMMHNIP
+93 DSLTMETMLHNLP

-152 SNATGNISFS
+152 SDATGSISFS

-178 QEQLAERLK
+178 QEQLTERLK
-187 AMPATQLA
+187 AMPAAQLA

-225 QLSGQIIGGLVQ
+225 QLSGQIVGGLVQ

-305 GMNYAFSK
+305 GMNYTFSK
-313 NHRLDVAY
+313 NNRLDVAY

-368 YTYYRTPQQQ
+368 YTYYCTLQQQ
-378 ALDGTITTENKNETE
+378 ALDGTMHTDESMPETE

-412 QTHSLAHGWGLSYG
+412 QTHSLANCWGLSYG

-524 SYWSTMSNVYYSSTY
+524 SYWSTMSNVFYSSTY
-539 TEIHGNPDLKPFS
+539 SEIHGNPDLKPYS
-552 YSNVNLMWQIKRR
+552 YYNVNLMWQIKRR

-570 FASLKPDYSVQLPY
+570 FASLKPDYFVQLPY

-599 DYSNSFGLQA
+599 DYSNSYGLQA
-609 SAIFS
+609 SVIFN

-633 SSHFFDLPFNRKKLS
+633 SSNFFDLPFNRKKLS
-648 VRLGGMASVKLCST
+648 VILGGTASVKLCNS

-668 LNPFI
+668 LNPFY
-673 QSKAIQGVYD
+673 QTKAIQGVYD

-694 QWSSHDGRWGLRING
+694 QWSSHDGKWGLRLNG
-709 NNIFNNK
+709 NNIFNNL

-723 GNQDYRMKI
+723 GNQDYRMKV
-732 NYSWASVTFA
+732 NYNWASVTFA
-742 VIYKF
+742 VVYKF
-747 GGYKEKTVKEV
+747 GDYKNKNVKAV

>member
-1 MFRVTECTF
+1 MVNKIFLLGLF
-10 RVTEC
+10 L
-15 TFRDTEWPFRDTEW
+15 
-29 RFIINIKQNY
+29 
-39 LSQNK
+39 LSVANVKAQ
-44 SDVCTCFYINFSYI
+44 T
-58 CGDYIQNKKLIKMNK
+58 
-73 FFLTSLLVAA
+73 LTQ
-83 AITANAQDNT
+83 T
-93 TKDSLTMETMMHNIP
+93 DSLTMETMLHNLP

-152 SNATGNISFS
+152 SDATGSISFS

-178 QEQLAERLK
+178 QEQLTERLK
-187 AMPATQLA
+187 AMPAAQLA

-225 QLSGQIIGGLVQ
+225 QLSGQVIGGMKQ
-237 TKYAKG
+237 SKYAKG

-250 MQRGKFGLDAQYKLV
+250 LQRGKFGLDAQYKYV

-271 ESSRIANHPLGNNRI
+271 ESSRIANHPLGNNRVY
-286 HYNDETGQ
+286 YNDETGQ
-294 KSFGITHDYRL
+294 KSFGITHNYRL

-321 TGQWD
+321 TGHWD
-326 KTNSNSRTTG
+326 KRCSNSNTTG
-336 SSISGMHRDSHEYL
+336 SSISGMHHDSHEYL
-350 HNVDVNYAL
+350 HNVDVNYSL
-359 PFGLTLSGS
+359 PFGLTLNGS

-378 ALDGTITTENKNETE
+378 ALDGTMHTDESMPETE

-441 DKDGSVLPDGTSSV
+441 DKDGTIQPNGTSSV
-455 DLNERI
+455 DNNERI
-461 WNIYAGFSKQINKAI
+461 WNIYAGFNKQINKAI
-476 SLEASVA
+476 SVEASVA

-524 SYWSTMSNVYYSSTY
+524 SYWSTMSNVFYSSTY
-539 TEIHGNPDLKPFS
+539 SEIHGNPDLKPFS
-552 YSNVNLMWQIKRR
+552 YYNVNLMWQIKRR

-570 FASLKPDYSVQLPY
+570 FASLKPDYFVQLPY
-584 QTTDRMAVIMKETNF
+584 QTTERMAVIMKETNF
-599 DYSNSFGLQA
+599 DYSNSYGLQA
-609 SAIFS
+609 SVIFN

-633 SSHFFDLPFNRKKLS
+633 SSNFFDLPFNRKKLS
-648 VRLGGMASVKLCST
+648 VILGGTASIKLCQT

-668 LNPFI
+668 LNPFY
-673 QSKAIQGVYD
+673 QTKAIQGVYD

-694 QWSSHDGRWGLRING
+694 QWSSHDGKWGLRLNG
-709 NNIFNNK
+709 SNIFNNL

-732 NYSWASVTFA
+732 NYNWASVTFA

-747 GGYKEKTVKEV
+747 GGYKEKNVKAV

>member
-1 MFRVTECTF
+1 
-10 RVTEC
+10 
-15 TFRDTEWPFRDTEW
+15 
-29 RFIINIKQNY
+29 
-39 LSQNK
+39 
-44 SDVCTCFYINFSYI
+44 
-58 CGDYIQNKKLIKMNK
+58 
-73 FFLTSLLVAA
+73 
-83 AITANAQDNT
+83 
-93 TKDSLTMETMMHNIP
+93 
-108 EVMVKGSR
+108 
-116 PIVKAERGMLSYN
+116 
-129 MPLLLKQLPA
+129 
-139 DNAYEALTRIPGV
+139 
-152 SNATGNISFS
+152 
-162 GNEVTLIIN
+162 
-171 GQATTLT
+171 
-178 QEQLAERLK
+178 LA
-187 AMPATQLA
+187 
-195 KAEVMLSAPARYHVR
+195 
-210 GMAINIVTKDYAGTN
+210 
-225 QLSGQIIGGLVQ
+225 Q
-237 TKYAKG
+237 TKYANG
-243 FGDLYLS
+243 FGNLYFS

-326 KTNSNSRTTG
+326 RTTSNSHTTG
-336 SSISGMHRDSHEYL
+336 SSISGMHSGSHKYL

-378 ALDGTITTENKNETE
+378 ALDGTMTAENKNETE
-393 RNLTSGSEQTINKW
+393 RSLTSGSEQTINKW

-412 QTHSLAHGWGLSYG
+412 QTHSLANGWGLSYG

-441 DKDGSVLPDGTSSV
+441 DKDGTILPEGTSSV
-455 DLNERI
+455 DNSERI
-461 WNIYAGFSKQINKAI
+461 WNIYAGFSKQINKSI

-498 PTLNALWNV
+498 PTLNALWNIS
-507 NDNHLLNLSFSS
+507 DNHLLNLSFSS

-524 SYWSTMSNVYYSSTY
+524 SYWSTMSNVFYSSTY

-552 YSNVNLMWQIKRR
+552 HYNLNLMWQIKRR
-565 YTLMA
+565 YTIMA
-570 FASLKPDYSVQLPY
+570 FASLKPDYFVQLPY
-584 QTTDRMAVIMKETNF
+584 QTTDRMALIMKETNF

-609 SAIFS
+609 SAIFN

-633 SSHFFDLPFNRKKLS
+633 SSHFFDLPFHRKKLS
-648 VRLGGMASVKLCST
+648 VILGGTASVKLCST

-668 LNPFI
+668 LNPFY
-673 QSKAIQGVYD
+673 QTKAIQGVYD
-683 ISPIFRMNAKL
+683 ISPVFTMNAKL
-694 QWSSHDGRWGLRING
+694 QWSSHDGKWGLRLNG
-709 NNIFNNK
+709 SNIFNNK

-723 GNQDYRMKI
+723 SNQDYRMKV
-732 NYSWASVTFA
+732 NYNWASVTFA

-747 GGYKEKTVKEV
+747 GGYKEKNVKAV

>member
-1 MFRVTECTF
+1 MVNKIFLLGLF
-10 RVTEC
+10 L
-15 TFRDTEWPFRDTEW
+15 
-29 RFIINIKQNY
+29 
-39 LSQNK
+39 LSVANVKAQ
-44 SDVCTCFYINFSYI
+44 T
-58 CGDYIQNKKLIKMNK
+58 
-73 FFLTSLLVAA
+73 LTH
-83 AITANAQDNT
+83 T
-93 TKDSLTMETMMHNIP
+93 DSLTMENMMHNLP

-139 DNAYEALTRIPGV
+139 DNAYEALTRIPGI
-152 SNATGNISFS
+152 SDATGSISFS
-162 GNEVTLIIN
+162 GNEVTLIVN

-178 QEQLAERLK
+178 QEQLTERLK
-187 AMPATQLA
+187 AMPAAQLA

-210 GMAINIVTKDYAGTN
+210 GMAINIVTKDYTGTN
-225 QLSGQIIGGLVQ
+225 QLSGQFIGGMKQ
-237 TKYAKG
+237 SKYAKG

-250 MQRGKFGLDAQYKLV
+250 LQRGKFGLDAQYKYV

-271 ESSRIANHPLGNNRI
+271 ESSRIANHPLGNNRVY
-286 HYNDETGQ
+286 YNDETGQ
-294 KSFGITHDYRL
+294 KSFGITHNYRL

-321 TGQWD
+321 TGHWD
-326 KTNSNSRTTG
+326 KRCSNSNTTG
-336 SSISGMHRDSHEYL
+336 SSISGMHHDSHEYL
-350 HNVDVNYAL
+350 HNVDVNYSL
-359 PFGLTLSGS
+359 PFGLTLNGS

-378 ALDGTITTENKNETE
+378 ALDGTMHTDESMPETE

-441 DKDGSVLPDGTSSV
+441 DKDGTIQPNGTSSV
-455 DLNERI
+455 DNNERI
-461 WNIYAGFSKQINKAI
+461 WNIYAGFNKQINKAI
-476 SLEASVA
+476 SVEASVA

-524 SYWSTMSNVYYSSTY
+524 SYWSTMSNVFYSSTY
-539 TEIHGNPDLKPFS
+539 SEIHGNPDLKPFS
-552 YSNVNLMWQIKRR
+552 YYNVNLMWQIKRR
-565 YTLMA
+565 YMLMA
-570 FASLKPDYSVQLPY
+570 FASLKPDYFVQLPY
-584 QTTDRMAVIMKETNF
+584 QTTERMAVIMKETNF
-599 DYSNSFGLQA
+599 DYSNSYGLQA
-609 SAIFS
+609 SVIFN

-633 SSHFFDLPFNRKKLS
+633 SSNFFDLPFNRKKLS
-648 VRLGGMASVKLCST
+648 VILGGTASIKLCQT

-668 LNPFI
+668 LNPFY
-673 QSKAIQGVYD
+673 QTKAIQGVYD

-694 QWSSHDGRWGLRING
+694 QWSSHDGKWGLCLNG
-709 NNIFNNK
+709 SNIFNNL

-732 NYSWASVTFA
+732 NYNWASVTFA

-747 GGYKEKTVKEV
+747 GGYKEKNVKAV

>member
-1 MFRVTECTF
+1 MDNKVFLLGLF
-10 RVTEC
+10 L
-15 TFRDTEWPFRDTEW
+15 
-29 RFIINIKQNY
+29 
-39 LSQNK
+39 LSVANVKAQ
-44 SDVCTCFYINFSYI
+44 T
-58 CGDYIQNKKLIKMNK
+58 
-73 FFLTSLLVAA
+73 LTH
-83 AITANAQDNT
+83 T
-93 TKDSLTMETMMHNIP
+93 DSLTMENMMHNLP

-152 SNATGNISFS
+152 SDATGSISFS

-178 QEQLAERLK
+178 QEQLTERLK
-187 AMPATQLA
+187 AMPAAQLA

-225 QLSGQIIGGLVQ
+225 QLSGQIIGGMRQ
-237 TKYAKG
+237 NKYANECG
-243 FGDLYLS
+243 NLYLS
-250 MQRGKFGLDAQYKLV
+250 LQRGKFGLDAQYKYV

-271 ESSRIANHPLGNNRI
+271 ESSRIANHPLGNNRVY
-286 HYNDETGQ
+286 YNDETGQ

-305 GMNYAFSK
+305 GMNYAFGK

-321 TGQWD
+321 TGHWD
-326 KTNSNSRTTG
+326 KTCSNSNTTG
-336 SSISGMHRDSHEYL
+336 SSISGMHHDSHEYL
-350 HNVDVNYAL
+350 HNVDVNYSL
-359 PFGLTLSGS
+359 PFGLTLNGS

-378 ALDGTITTENKNETE
+378 ALDGTMHTDESMSETE

-431 TSNKSYQTTI
+431 TSNKNYQTTI

-455 DLNERI
+455 DNNERI

-483 AEQYHSPIWDKWRVY
+483 AEQYHSPVWDKWRVY

-524 SYWSTMSNVYYSSTY
+524 SYWSTMSNVFYSSTY

-552 YSNVNLMWQIKRR
+552 YYNVNLMWQIKRR

-570 FASLKPDYSVQLPY
+570 FASLKPDYFVQLPY

-599 DYSNSFGLQA
+599 DYSNSYGLQA

-620 GNVFAVGTYKHDK
+620 GNAFAVGTYKHDK
-633 SSHFFDLPFNRKKLS
+633 SCNFFDLPFDRKKLS
-648 VRLGGMASVKLCST
+648 VILGGTASVKLSST

-668 LNPFI
+668 LNPFY
-673 QSKAIQGVYD
+673 QTKAIQGVYD
-683 ISPIFRMNAKL
+683 ISPVFRMDAKL
-694 QWSSHDGRWGLRING
+694 QWSSHDGKWGVRLNG
-709 NNIFNNK
+709 SNIFNNRF
-716 YDTRSVQ
+716 DTRSVQ

-732 NYSWASVTFA
+732 NYNWASVTFA

-747 GGYKEKTVKEV
+747 GGYKEKNVKAV

>member
-1 MFRVTECTF
+1 MANKI
-10 RVTEC
+10 
-15 TFRDTEWPFRDTEW
+15 
-29 RFIINIKQNY
+29 FILGLFL
-39 LSQNK
+39 LS
-44 SDVCTCFYINFSYI
+44 
-58 CGDYIQNKKLIKMNK
+58 
-73 FFLTSLLVAA
+73 VA
-83 AITANAQDNT
+83 NVKAQAQT
-93 TKDSLTMETMMHNIP
+93 QTDSLTMENMMHNLP

-116 PIVKAERGMLSYN
+116 PVVKAERGMLTYN
-129 MPLLLKQLPA
+129 MPLLIKLLPA

-152 SNATGNISFS
+152 SDATGSISFS

-178 QEQLAERLK
+178 QEQLTERLK
-187 AMPATQLA
+187 AMPAAQLA

-225 QLSGQIIGGLVQ
+225 QLSGQIIGGFEQ
-237 TKYAKG
+237 NKYAKG

-250 MQRGKFGLDAQYKLV
+250 LQRGKFGLDAQYKYV

-271 ESSRIANHPLGNNRI
+271 ESSLIANHPLGNNRVY
-286 HYNDETGQ
+286 YNDETGQ

-305 GMNYAFSK
+305 GMNYVFSK

-326 KTNSNSRTTG
+326 KTSSNNHTTG
-336 SSISGMHRDSHEYL
+336 SSISGMHHDSHEYL
-350 HNVDVNYAL
+350 HNVDVNYSL
-359 PFGLTLSGS
+359 PFGLTLNGS
-368 YTYYRTPQQQ
+368 YTNYRTPQQQ
-378 ALDGTITTENKNETE
+378 ALDGTMHTDESMSETE
-393 RNLTSGSEQTINKW
+393 RNLTSGCEQTINKW

-441 DKDGSVLPDGTSSV
+441 DKDGTIQPNGTSSV
-455 DLNERI
+455 DNNERI
-461 WNIYAGFSKQINKAI
+461 WNIYAGFSKQINKAV

-483 AEQYHSPIWDKWRVY
+483 AEQYHSPIWDKWRIY

-524 SYWSTMSNVYYSSTY
+524 SYWSTMSSVFYSSTY
-539 TEIHGNPDLKPFS
+539 TEIHGNPDLKPFA
-552 YSNVNLMWQIKRR
+552 YYNVNLMWQIKRR

-570 FASLKPDYSVQLPY
+570 FASLKPDYFVHLPY
-584 QTTDRMAVIMKETNF
+584 QTTERMAVIMKETNF
-599 DYSNSFGLQA
+599 DYSNSYGLQA
-609 SAIFS
+609 SVIFN

-633 SSHFFDLPFNRKKLS
+633 SSNFFDLPFNRKKLS
-648 VRLGGMASVKLCST
+648 VILGGTASVKLCNT

-668 LNPFI
+668 LNPFF

-683 ISPIFRMNAKL
+683 ISPIFSMDAKL
-694 QWSSHDGRWGLRING
+694 QWTSHDGKWGLRLNG
-709 NNIFNNK
+709 TNIFNNQF
-716 YDTRSVQ
+716 DTRSVQ
-723 GNQDYRMKI
+723 GNQDYRMKV
-732 NYSWASVTFA
+732 NYNWASVTFA

>member
-1 MFRVTECTF
+1 MVNKIFLLGLF
-10 RVTEC
+10 L
-15 TFRDTEWPFRDTEW
+15 
-29 RFIINIKQNY
+29 
-39 LSQNK
+39 LSVANVKAQ
-44 SDVCTCFYINFSYI
+44 T
-58 CGDYIQNKKLIKMNK
+58 
-73 FFLTSLLVAA
+73 LTH
-83 AITANAQDNT
+83 T
-93 TKDSLTMETMMHNIP
+93 DSLTMENMMHNLP

-139 DNAYEALTRIPGV
+139 DNAYEALTRIPGI
-152 SNATGNISFS
+152 SDATGSISFS
-162 GNEVTLIIN
+162 GNEVTLIVN

-178 QEQLAERLK
+178 QEQLTERLK
-187 AMPATQLA
+187 AMPAAQLA

-225 QLSGQIIGGLVQ
+225 QLSGQIIGGMRQ
-237 TKYAKG
+237 NKYANE
-243 FGDLYLS
+243 FGNLYLS
-250 MQRGKFGLDAQYKLV
+250 LQRGKFGLDAQYKYV

-271 ESSRIANHPLGNNRI
+271 ESSRIANHPLGNNRVY
-286 HYNDETGQ
+286 YNDETGQ
-294 KSFGITHDYRL
+294 KSFGITHNYRL

-313 NHRLDVAY
+313 NHRLDVTY
-321 TGQWD
+321 TGHWD
-326 KTNSNSRTTG
+326 KRCSNSNTTG
-336 SSISGMHRDSHEYL
+336 SSISGMHHDSHEYL
-350 HNVDVNYAL
+350 HNVDVNYSL
-359 PFGLTLSGS
+359 PFGLTLNGS

-378 ALDGTITTENKNETE
+378 ALDGTMHTDESMPETE

-441 DKDGSVLPDGTSSV
+441 DKDGTIQPNGTSSV
-455 DLNERI
+455 DNNERI

-476 SLEASVA
+476 SVEASVA

-524 SYWSTMSNVYYSSTY
+524 SYWSTMSNVFYSSTY
-539 TEIHGNPDLKPFS
+539 SEIHGNPDLKPFS
-552 YSNVNLMWQIKRR
+552 YYNVNLMWQIKRR

-570 FASLKPDYSVQLPY
+570 FASLKPDYFVQLPY
-584 QTTDRMAVIMKETNF
+584 QTTERMAVIMKETNF
-599 DYSNSFGLQA
+599 DYSNSYGLQA
-609 SAIFS
+609 SVIFN

-633 SSHFFDLPFNRKKLS
+633 SSNFFDLPFNRKKLS
-648 VRLGGMASVKLCST
+648 VILGGTASIKLCQT

-668 LNPFI
+668 LNPFY
-673 QSKAIQGVYD
+673 QTKAIQGVYD
-683 ISPIFRMNAKL
+683 ISPVFRMNAKL
-694 QWSSHDGRWGLRING
+694 QWSSHDGKWGLRLNG
-709 NNIFNNK
+709 SNIFNNL

-732 NYSWASVTFA
+732 NYNWASVTFA

-747 GGYKEKTVKEV
+747 GGYKEKNVKAV

>member
-1 MFRVTECTF
+1 MVNKIFLLGLF
-10 RVTEC
+10 L
-15 TFRDTEWPFRDTEW
+15 
-29 RFIINIKQNY
+29 
-39 LSQNK
+39 LSVANVKAQ
-44 SDVCTCFYINFSYI
+44 T
-58 CGDYIQNKKLIKMNK
+58 
-73 FFLTSLLVAA
+73 LTH
-83 AITANAQDNT
+83 T
-93 TKDSLTMETMMHNIP
+93 DSLTMENMMHNLP

-139 DNAYEALTRIPGV
+139 DNAYEALTRIPGI
-152 SNATGNISFS
+152 SDATGSISFS
-162 GNEVTLIIN
+162 GNEVTLIVN

-178 QEQLAERLK
+178 QEQLTERLK
-187 AMPATQLA
+187 AMPAAQLA

-225 QLSGQIIGGLVQ
+225 QLSGQFIGGMKQ
-237 TKYAKG
+237 SKYAKG

-250 MQRGKFGLDAQYKLV
+250 LQRGKFGLDAQYKYV

-271 ESSRIANHPLGNNRI
+271 ESSRIANHPLGNNRVY
-286 HYNDETGQ
+286 YNDETGQ
-294 KSFGITHDYRL
+294 KSFGITHNYRL

-321 TGQWD
+321 TGHWD
-326 KTNSNSRTTG
+326 KRCSNSNTTG
-336 SSISGMHRDSHEYL
+336 SSISGMHHDSHEYL
-350 HNVDVNYAL
+350 HNVDVNYSL
-359 PFGLTLSGS
+359 PFGLTLNGS

-378 ALDGTITTENKNETE
+378 ALDGTMHTDESMLETE

-441 DKDGSVLPDGTSSV
+441 DKDGTILPNGTSSV
-455 DLNERI
+455 DNNERI

-476 SLEASVA
+476 SVEASVA

-524 SYWSTMSNVYYSSTY
+524 SYWSTMSNVFYSSTY
-539 TEIHGNPDLKPFS
+539 SEIHGNPDLKPFS
-552 YSNVNLMWQIKRR
+552 YYNVNLMWQIKRR

-570 FASLKPDYSVQLPY
+570 FASLKPDYFVQLPY
-584 QTTDRMAVIMKETNF
+584 QTTERMAVIMKETNF
-599 DYSNSFGLQA
+599 DYSNSYGLQA
-609 SAIFS
+609 SVIFN

-633 SSHFFDLPFNRKKLS
+633 SCNFFDLPFDRKKLS
-648 VRLGGMASVKLCST
+648 VILRGTASVKLSST

-668 LNPFI
+668 LNPFY
-673 QSKAIQGVYD
+673 QTKAIQGVYD
-683 ISPIFRMNAKL
+683 ISPVFRMDAKL
-694 QWSSHDGRWGLRING
+694 QWSSHDGKWGVRLNG
-709 NNIFNNK
+709 SNIFNNRF
-716 YDTRSVQ
+716 DTRSVQ

-732 NYSWASVTFA
+732 NYNWASVTFA

-747 GGYKEKTVKEV
+747 GGYKEKNVKAV

>member
-1 MFRVTECTF
+1 MVNKIFLLGLF
-10 RVTEC
+10 L
-15 TFRDTEWPFRDTEW
+15 
-29 RFIINIKQNY
+29 
-39 LSQNK
+39 LSVANVKAQ
-44 SDVCTCFYINFSYI
+44 T
-58 CGDYIQNKKLIKMNK
+58 
-73 FFLTSLLVAA
+73 LTH
-83 AITANAQDNT
+83 T
-93 TKDSLTMETMMHNIP
+93 DSLTMENMMHNLP

-116 PIVKAERGMLSYN
+116 PIVKAERGKLSYN

-139 DNAYEALTRIPGV
+139 DNAYEALTRIPGI
-152 SNATGNISFS
+152 SDATGSISFS
-162 GNEVTLIIN
+162 GNEVTLIVN

-178 QEQLAERLK
+178 QEQLTERLK
-187 AMPATQLA
+187 AMPAAQLA

-225 QLSGQIIGGLVQ
+225 QLSGQIIGGMRQ
-237 TKYAKG
+237 NKYANE
-243 FGDLYLS
+243 FGNLYLS
-250 MQRGKFGLDAQYKLV
+250 LQRGKFGLDAQYKYV

-271 ESSRIANHPLGNNRI
+271 ESSRIANHPLGNNRVY
-286 HYNDETGQ
+286 YNDETGQ
-294 KSFGITHDYRL
+294 KSFGITHNYRL

-321 TGQWD
+321 TGHWD
-326 KTNSNSRTTG
+326 KRCSNSNTTG
-336 SSISGMHRDSHEYL
+336 SSISGMHHDSHEYL
-350 HNVDVNYAL
+350 HNVDVNYSL
-359 PFGLTLSGS
+359 PFGLTLNGS

-378 ALDGTITTENKNETE
+378 ALDGTMHTDESMPGTE

-412 QTHSLAHGWGLSYG
+412 QTHLLAHGWGLSYG

-441 DKDGSVLPDGTSSV
+441 DKDGTIQPNGTSSV
-455 DLNERI
+455 DNNERI
-461 WNIYAGFSKQINKAI
+461 WNIYAGFSKQINKVL

-483 AEQYHSPIWDKWRVY
+483 AEQYHSPIWDKWRIY
-498 PTLNALWNV
+498 PTLNALWHV

-524 SYWSTMSNVYYSSTY
+524 SYWSTMSNVFYSSTY
-539 TEIHGNPDLKPFS
+539 SEIHGNPDLKPYS
-552 YSNVNLMWQIKRR
+552 YYNVNLMWQIKRR

-584 QTTDRMAVIMKETNF
+584 QTKDRMAVIMKETNF
-599 DYSNSFGLQA
+599 NYENSFGLQA
-609 SAIFS
+609 SAMFS

-620 GNVFAVGTYKHDK
+620 GNVFAVGIYKHDK
-633 SSHFFDLPFNRKKLS
+633 SDYFFDLPFNRKKLTA
-648 VRLGGMASVKLCST
+648 VLGGTASIKFCHT

-668 LNPFI
+668 LNPFF

-683 ISPIFRMNAKL
+683 VSPIFKMNAKI
-694 QWSSHDGRWGLRING
+694 QWTSHDGKWGLRLNG
-709 NNIFNNK
+709 SNIFNNL

-732 NYSWASVTFA
+732 NYNWASVTFG

-747 GGYKEKTVKEV
+747 GGYKEKKVKEV

>member
-1 MFRVTECTF
+1 MDNKVFLLGLFLLSVANVKAQTQT
-10 RVTEC
+10 
-15 TFRDTEWPFRDTEW
+15 
-29 RFIINIKQNY
+29 QN
-39 LSQNK
+39 
-44 SDVCTCFYINFSYI
+44 
-58 CGDYIQNKKLIKMNK
+58 
-73 FFLTSLLVAA
+73 
-83 AITANAQDNT
+83 
-93 TKDSLTMETMMHNIP
+93 DSLTMENMMHNLP

-139 DNAYEALTRIPGV
+139 DNAYEALTRIPGI
-152 SNATGNISFS
+152 SDATGSISFS
-162 GNEVTLIIN
+162 GNEVTLIVN

-178 QEQLAERLK
+178 QEQLTERLK
-187 AMPATQLA
+187 AMPAAQLA

-225 QLSGQIIGGLVQ
+225 QLSGQFIGGMKQ
-237 TKYAKG
+237 SKYAKG

-250 MQRGKFGLDAQYKLV
+250 LQRGKFGLDAQYKYV

-271 ESSRIANHPLGNNRI
+271 ESSRIANHPLGNNRVY
-286 HYNDETGQ
+286 YNDETGQ
-294 KSFGITHDYRL
+294 KSFGITHNYRL

-321 TGQWD
+321 TGHWD
-326 KTNSNSRTTG
+326 KRCSNSNTTG
-336 SSISGMHRDSHEYL
+336 SSISGMHHDSHEYL
-350 HNVDVNYAL
+350 HNVDVNYSL
-359 PFGLTLSGS
+359 PFGLTLNGS

-378 ALDGTITTENKNETE
+378 ALDGTMHTDESMLETE

-441 DKDGSVLPDGTSSV
+441 DKDGTIQPNGTSSV
-455 DLNERI
+455 DNNERI

-476 SLEASVA
+476 SVEASVA

-524 SYWSTMSNVYYSSTY
+524 SYWSTMSNVFYSSTY
-539 TEIHGNPDLKPFS
+539 SEIHGNPDLKPFS
-552 YSNVNLMWQIKRR
+552 YYNVNLMWQIKRR

-570 FASLKPDYSVQLPY
+570 FASLKPDYFVQLPY
-584 QTTDRMAVIMKETNF
+584 QTTERMAVIMKETNF
-599 DYSNSFGLQA
+599 DYSNSYGLQA
-609 SAIFS
+609 SVIFN

-633 SSHFFDLPFNRKKLS
+633 SCNFFDLPFDRKKLS
-648 VRLGGMASVKLCST
+648 VILGGTASVKLSST

-668 LNPFI
+668 LNPFY
-673 QSKAIQGVYD
+673 QTKAIQGVYD
-683 ISPIFRMNAKL
+683 ISPVFRMDAKL
-694 QWSSHDGRWGLRING
+694 QWSSHDGKWGVRLNG
-709 NNIFNNK
+709 SNIFNNRF
-716 YDTRSVQ
+716 DTRSVR

-732 NYSWASVTFA
+732 NYNWASVTFA

-747 GGYKEKTVKEV
+747 GGYKEKNVKAV

>member
-1 MFRVTECTF
+1 MANKIFLLGLF
-10 RVTEC
+10 L
-15 TFRDTEWPFRDTEW
+15 
-29 RFIINIKQNY
+29 
-39 LSQNK
+39 LSVANVKAQ
-44 SDVCTCFYINFSYI
+44 T
-58 CGDYIQNKKLIKMNK
+58 
-73 FFLTSLLVAA
+73 LTQ
-83 AITANAQDNT
+83 T
-93 TKDSLTMETMMHNIP
+93 DSLTMETMLHNLP

-152 SNATGNISFS
+152 SDATGSISFS

-178 QEQLAERLK
+178 QEQLTERLK
-187 AMPATQLA
+187 AMPAAQLA

-225 QLSGQIIGGLVQ
+225 QLSGQIIGGMRQ
-237 TKYAKG
+237 NKYANE
-243 FGDLYLS
+243 FGNLYLS
-250 MQRGKFGLDAQYKLV
+250 LQRGKFGLDAQYKYV

-271 ESSRIANHPLGNNRI
+271 ESSRIANHPLGNNRVY
-286 HYNDETGQ
+286 YNDETGQ

-321 TGQWD
+321 TGHWD
-326 KTNSNSRTTG
+326 KTCSNSNTTG
-336 SSISGMHRDSHEYL
+336 SSISGMHHDSHEYL
-350 HNVDVNYAL
+350 HNVDVNYSL
-359 PFGLTLSGS
+359 PFGLTLNGS
-368 YTYYRTPQQQ
+368 YTNYRTPQLQ
-378 ALDGTITTENKNETE
+378 ALDGTMHTDESMSETE

-412 QTHSLAHGWGLSYG
+412 QTHSLSHGWGLSYG

-441 DKDGSVLPDGTSSV
+441 DKDGTIQPNGTSSV
-455 DLNERI
+455 DNNERI

-476 SLEASVA
+476 SVEASVA

-524 SYWSTMSNVYYSSTY
+524 SYWSTMSSVFYSSTY
-539 TEIHGNPDLKPFS
+539 TEIHGNPDLKPFA
-552 YSNVNLMWQIKRR
+552 YYNVNLMWQIKRR

-570 FASLKPDYSVQLPY
+570 FASLKPDYFVQLPY
-584 QTTDRMAVIMKETNF
+584 QTTERMAVIMKETNF
-599 DYSNSFGLQA
+599 DYSNSYGLQA
-609 SAIFS
+609 SVIFN

-633 SSHFFDLPFNRKKLS
+633 SSNFFDLPFNRKKLS
-648 VRLGGMASVKLCST
+648 VILGGTASVKLCNT

-668 LNPFI
+668 LNPFF

-694 QWSSHDGRWGLRING
+694 QWTSHDGKWGLRLNG
-709 NNIFNNK
+709 NNIFNNL

-723 GNQDYRMKI
+723 GNQDYRMKV
-732 NYSWASVTFA
+732 NYNWASVTFA

>member
-1 MFRVTECTF
+1 MANKIFLLGLF
-10 RVTEC
+10 L
-15 TFRDTEWPFRDTEW
+15 
-29 RFIINIKQNY
+29 
-39 LSQNK
+39 LS
-44 SDVCTCFYINFSYI
+44 
-58 CGDYIQNKKLIKMNK
+58 
-73 FFLTSLLVAA
+73 VA
-83 AITANAQDNT
+83 NVKAQT
-93 TKDSLTMETMMHNIP
+93 RTQTDSLTMETMLHNLP

-152 SNATGNISFS
+152 SDATGSISFS

-178 QEQLAERLK
+178 QEQLTERLK
-187 AMPATQLA
+187 AMPAAQLA

-225 QLSGQIIGGLVQ
+225 QLSGQVIGGMKQ
-237 TKYAKG
+237 SKYAKG

-250 MQRGKFGLDAQYKLV
+250 LQRGKFGLDAQYKYV

-271 ESSRIANHPLGNNRI
+271 ESSRIANHPLGNNRVY
-286 HYNDETGQ
+286 YNDETGQ
-294 KSFGITHDYRL
+294 KSFGITHNYRL

-321 TGQWD
+321 TGLWD
-326 KTNSNSRTTG
+326 KRCSNSNTTG
-336 SSISGMHRDSHEYL
+336 SSISGMHHDSHEYL
-350 HNVDVNYAL
+350 HNVDVNYSL
-359 PFGLTLSGS
+359 PFGLTLNGS

-378 ALDGTITTENKNETE
+378 ALDGTMHTDESMSETE

-412 QTHSLAHGWGLSYG
+412 QTHLLAHGWGLSYG

-461 WNIYAGFSKQINKAI
+461 WNLYAGFSKQINKAL

-507 NDNHLLNLSFSS
+507 NDTHLLNLSFSS

-524 SYWSTMSNVYYSSTY
+524 SYWSTMSNVFYSSTY

-552 YSNVNLMWQIKRR
+552 YYNVNLMWQIKRR

-633 SSHFFDLPFNRKKLS
+633 SSNFFDLPFNRKKLS
-648 VRLGGMASVKLCST
+648 VILGGTASVKLCNT

-668 LNPFI
+668 LNPFF

-694 QWSSHDGRWGLRING
+694 QWSSHDGRWGLRLNG

-732 NYSWASVTFA
+732 NYNWASVTFA

>member
-1 MFRVTECTF
+1 MANKIFLLGLF
-10 RVTEC
+10 L
-15 TFRDTEWPFRDTEW
+15 
-29 RFIINIKQNY
+29 
-39 LSQNK
+39 LSVANVKAQ
-44 SDVCTCFYINFSYI
+44 T
-58 CGDYIQNKKLIKMNK
+58 
-73 FFLTSLLVAA
+73 LTQ
-83 AITANAQDNT
+83 T
-93 TKDSLTMETMMHNIP
+93 DSLTMETMLHNLP

-152 SNATGNISFS
+152 SDATGSISFS

-178 QEQLAERLK
+178 QEQLTERLK
-187 AMPATQLA
+187 AMPAAQLA

-210 GMAINIVTKDYAGTN
+210 GMAINIVTKDYASTN
-225 QLSGQIIGGLVQ
+225 QLSGQIIGGMRQ
-237 TKYAKG
+237 NKYANE
-243 FGDLYLS
+243 FGNLYLS
-250 MQRGKFGLDAQYKLV
+250 LQRGKFGLDAQYKYV

-271 ESSRIANHPLGNNRI
+271 ESSRIANHPLSNNRI

-305 GMNYAFSK
+305 GMNYTFSK
-313 NHRLDVAY
+313 NNRLDVAY

-524 SYWSTMSNVYYSSTY
+524 SYWSTMSNVFYSSTY

-552 YSNVNLMWQIKRR
+552 YYNVNLMWQIKRR

-633 SSHFFDLPFNRKKLS
+633 SSNFFDLPFNRKKFS
-648 VRLGGMASVKLCST
+648 VILGGTASVKLCNT

-668 LNPFI
+668 LNPFY
-673 QSKAIQGVYD
+673 QTKAIQGVYD

-694 QWSSHDGRWGLRING
+694 QWSSHDGKWGLRLNG
-709 NNIFNNK
+709 SNIFNNL

-732 NYSWASVTFA
+732 NYNWASVTFA

>member
-1 MFRVTECTF
+1 MANKIFLLGLF
-10 RVTEC
+10 L
-15 TFRDTEWPFRDTEW
+15 
-29 RFIINIKQNY
+29 
-39 LSQNK
+39 LS
-44 SDVCTCFYINFSYI
+44 
-58 CGDYIQNKKLIKMNK
+58 
-73 FFLTSLLVAA
+73 VA
-83 AITANAQDNT
+83 NVKAQT
-93 TKDSLTMETMMHNIP
+93 RTQTDSLTMETMLHNLP

-152 SNATGNISFS
+152 SDATGSISFS

-178 QEQLAERLK
+178 QEQLTERLK
-187 AMPATQLA
+187 AMPAAQLA

-225 QLSGQIIGGLVQ
+225 QLSGQVIGGMKQ
-237 TKYAKG
+237 SKYAKG

-250 MQRGKFGLDAQYKLV
+250 LQRGKFGLDAQYKYV

-271 ESSRIANHPLGNNRI
+271 ESSRIANHPLGNNRVY
-286 HYNDETGQ
+286 YNDETGQ
-294 KSFGITHDYRL
+294 KSFGITHNYRL

-321 TGQWD
+321 TGHWD
-326 KTNSNSRTTG
+326 KRCSNSNTTG
-336 SSISGMHRDSHEYL
+336 SSISGMHHDSHEYL
-350 HNVDVNYAL
+350 HNVDVNYSL
-359 PFGLTLSGS
+359 PFGLTLNGS

-378 ALDGTITTENKNETE
+378 ALDGTMHTDESMPETE

-441 DKDGSVLPDGTSSV
+441 DKDGTIQPNGTSSV
-455 DLNERI
+455 DNNERI

-476 SLEASVA
+476 SVEASVA

-524 SYWSTMSNVYYSSTY
+524 SYWSTMSNVFYSSTY
-539 TEIHGNPDLKPFS
+539 SEIHGNPDLKPFS
-552 YSNVNLMWQIKRR
+552 YYNVNLMWQIKRR

-570 FASLKPDYSVQLPY
+570 FASLKPDYFVQLPY
-584 QTTDRMAVIMKETNF
+584 QTTERMAVIMKETNF
-599 DYSNSFGLQA
+599 DYSNSYGLQA
-609 SAIFS
+609 SVIFN

-633 SSHFFDLPFNRKKLS
+633 SSNFFDLPFNRKKLS
-648 VRLGGMASVKLCST
+648 VILGGTASVKLCNT

-668 LNPFI
+668 LNPFF

-694 QWSSHDGRWGLRING
+694 QWSSHDGKWGLRLNG
-709 NNIFNNK
+709 SNIFNNL

-732 NYSWASVTFA
+732 NYNWASVTFA

-747 GGYKEKTVKEV
+747 GGYKEKNVKAV

>member
-1 MFRVTECTF
+1 MNRLF
-10 RVTEC
+10 
-15 TFRDTEWPFRDTEW
+15 
-29 RFIINIKQNY
+29 FIG
-39 LSQNK
+39 
-44 SDVCTCFYINFSYI
+44 V
-58 CGDYIQNKKLIKMNK
+58 
-73 FFLTSLLVAA
+73 LVAS
-83 AITANAQDNT
+83 AITANAQDNAQ
-93 TKDSLTMETMMHNIP
+93 KDSLTMESMMHNLP

-152 SNATGNISFS
+152 SDATGSISFS
-162 GNEVTLIIN
+162 GNEVTLIVN

-187 AMPATQLA
+187 AMPAAQLS

-225 QLSGQIIGGLVQ
+225 QLSGQIIGGMRQ
-237 TKYAKG
+237 NKYANE
-243 FGDLYLS
+243 FGNLYLS
-250 MQRGKFGLDAQYKLV
+250 LQRGKFGLDAQYKYV

-305 GMNYAFSK
+305 GMNYTFSK

-321 TGQWD
+321 TGRWN

-524 SYWSTMSNVYYSSTY
+524 SYWSTMSNVFYSSTY
-539 TEIHGNPDLKPFS
+539 TEIHGNPDLKPCS
-552 YSNVNLMWQIKRR
+552 YYNLNLMWQIKRR

-570 FASLKPDYSVQLPY
+570 FANLKPDYFVQLPY

-633 SSHFFDLPFNRKKLS
+633 SSHFFDLPFNCKKLS
-648 VRLGGMASVKLCST
+648 VRLGGTASVKLCST

-668 LNPFI
+668 LNPFY
-673 QSKAIQGVYD
+673 QTKAIQGVYD
-683 ISPIFRMNAKL
+683 ISPIFSMDAKL
-694 QWSSHDGRWGLRING
+694 QWSSHDGKWGVRLNG
-709 NNIFNNK
+709 SNIFNNRF
-716 YDTRSVQ
+716 DTRSVQ

-732 NYSWASVTFA
+732 NYNWSSFTFA

-758 DTSRMGH
+758 DTLRMGH

>member
-1 MFRVTECTF
+1 
-10 RVTEC
+10 
-15 TFRDTEWPFRDTEW
+15 
-29 RFIINIKQNY
+29 
-39 LSQNK
+39 
-44 SDVCTCFYINFSYI
+44 
-58 CGDYIQNKKLIKMNK
+58 MNRIL
-73 FFLTSLLVAA
+73 FMGIFVALT
-83 AITANAQDNT
+83 ITANAQDDIP
-93 TKDSLTMETMMHNIP
+93 KDSLTMEWKSMFRNLP
-108 EVMVKGSR
+108 EVMIKGSH
-116 PIVKAERGMLSYN
+116 PIVKVERGLLLYN

-152 SNATGNISFS
+152 SDATGNISFL
-162 GNEVTLIIN
+162 GNEVTLIVN

-178 QEQLAERLK
+178 QEQLTERLK

-225 QLSGQIIGGLVQ
+225 QLSGQVIGGMKQ
-237 TKYAKG
+237 SKYAKG

-250 MQRGKFGLDAQYKLV
+250 LQRDKFGLDAQYKYV

-271 ESSRIANHPLGNNRI
+271 ESSRIANHPLGNNRVY
-286 HYNDETGQ
+286 YNDETGQ
-294 KSFGITHDYRL
+294 KSFGITHNYRL
-305 GMNYAFSK
+305 GMNYAFGK

-326 KTNSNSRTTG
+326 KTNSNIRTTG

-350 HNVDVNYAL
+350 HNVDVNYSL
-359 PFGLTLSGS
+359 PFGLTLNGS

-378 ALDGTITTENKNETE
+378 ALDGTMHTDESMPETE

-412 QTHSLAHGWGLSYG
+412 QTHSLTQGWGLSYG

-524 SYWSTMSNVYYSSTY
+524 SYWSTMSNVFYSSTY

-552 YSNVNLMWQIKRR
+552 YYNVNLMWQIKRR

-570 FASLKPDYSVQLPY
+570 FASLMPDYFVQLPY

-614 AGKWLN
+614 VGKWLN

-648 VRLGGMASVKLCST
+648 VRLGGTASVKLCST

-694 QWSSHDGRWGLRING
+694 QWSSHDGRWGLRLNG

-716 YDTRSVQ
+716 YDTRSLQ

-732 NYSWASVTFA
+732 NYSWASDTFA

-747 GGYKEKTVKEV
+747 GGYKEKNIKKV

>member
-1 MFRVTECTF
+1 MVNKIFLLGLF
-10 RVTEC
+10 L
-15 TFRDTEWPFRDTEW
+15 
-29 RFIINIKQNY
+29 
-39 LSQNK
+39 LSVANVKAQ
-44 SDVCTCFYINFSYI
+44 T
-58 CGDYIQNKKLIKMNK
+58 
-73 FFLTSLLVAA
+73 LTH
-83 AITANAQDNT
+83 T
-93 TKDSLTMETMMHNIP
+93 DSLTMENMMHNLP

-116 PIVKAERGMLSYN
+116 PIVKAERGKLSYN

-139 DNAYEALTRIPGV
+139 DNAYEALTRIPGI
-152 SNATGNISFS
+152 SDATGSISFS
-162 GNEVTLIIN
+162 GNEVTLIVN

-178 QEQLAERLK
+178 QEQLTERLK
-187 AMPATQLA
+187 AMPAAQLA

-225 QLSGQIIGGLVQ
+225 QLSGQVIGGMKQ
-237 TKYAKG
+237 SKYAKG

-250 MQRGKFGLDAQYKLV
+250 LQRGKFGLDAQYKYV

-271 ESSRIANHPLGNNRI
+271 ESSRIANHPLGNNRVY
-286 HYNDETGQ
+286 YNDETGQ
-294 KSFGITHDYRL
+294 KSFGITHNYRL

-321 TGQWD
+321 TGHWD
-326 KTNSNSRTTG
+326 KRCSNSNTTG
-336 SSISGMHRDSHEYL
+336 SSISGMHHDSHEYL
-350 HNVDVNYAL
+350 HNVDVNYSL
-359 PFGLTLSGS
+359 PFGLTLNGS

-378 ALDGTITTENKNETE
+378 ALDGTMHTDESMLETE

-441 DKDGSVLPDGTSSV
+441 DKDGTIQPNGTSSV
-455 DLNERI
+455 DNNERI

-476 SLEASVA
+476 SVEASVA

-524 SYWSTMSNVYYSSTY
+524 SYWSTMSNVFYSSTY
-539 TEIHGNPDLKPFS
+539 SEIHGNPDLKPFS
-552 YSNVNLMWQIKRR
+552 YYNVNLMWQIKRR
-565 YTLMA
+565 YMLMA
-570 FASLKPDYSVQLPY
+570 FASLKPDYFVQLPY
-584 QTTDRMAVIMKETNF
+584 QTTERMAVIMKKTNF
-599 DYSNSFGLQA
+599 DYSNSYGLQA
-609 SAIFS
+609 SVIFN

-633 SSHFFDLPFNRKKLS
+633 SSNFFDLPFNRKKLS
-648 VRLGGMASVKLCST
+648 VILGGTASVKLCNT

-668 LNPFI
+668 LNPFF

-683 ISPIFRMNAKL
+683 ISPVFRMNAKL
-694 QWSSHDGRWGLRING
+694 QWSSHDGKWGLRLNG
-709 NNIFNNK
+709 SNIFNNL

-732 NYSWASVTFA
+732 NYNWASVTFA

-747 GGYKEKTVKEV
+747 GGYKEKNVKAV